1 MSNSSINFSGS
12 TTGHSGN
19 YYLQINTQRAN
30 KGYTGFDNVGRV
42 WITDGL
48 QTKTGNLIQYAQP
61 VLKNFGPNPMYVPQ
75 LGGEVLY
82 TLLSHYPVRFENVP
96 SYVTIKAVRGDTEI
110 TVSPNVKYVPRSSDV
125 IASNSD
131 GETIRLVFAKNT
143 TGQDRVTENTFRMRH
158 YSGSTI
164 VSDGAVYINTRQT
177 GEVTQTISVS
187 PSTVSVPATG
197 GTKEFR
203 VATSTAWTVTTTIP
217 SWLTLSQTAGTGD
230 ATVTFTAAAATG
242 QTTRSVTLV
251 LETANDSAM
260 VSVVQPV
267 GEELKLTALDAGTIG
282 WGTNSTAFTT
292 TIEYSKNNGAWTPIT
307 AGAQNAIINV
317 VAGDELRFRGDNMAY
332 ATAQYH
338 NQFVGTASFN
348 VSGWFTS
355 LLNKEDYRSVTTLQS
370 PYTFAYLF
378 EGSEAVDASGAYLVV
393 KNLTPYCFWH
403 MFDSCPGLTR
413 GPRMEWG
420 MEDVRLDEGSME
432 GMFQD
437 CDNLTIAPILQAKTL
452 TQGCYRDMFNGC
464 SSLAFINCEATNPGV
479 DVTATS
485 NWVYGVAQ
493 QGRFVRDTSVTWPI
507 GVNGIPQ
514 GWEYD

>member
-1 MSNSSINFSGS
+1 MFSSINFSGS

-19 YYLQINTQRAN
+19 YYLQINTMRPN
-30 KGYTGFDNVGRV
+30 MGYTGFDVRGMAD
-42 WITDGL
+42 ISDGIQAKSVYL
-48 QTKTGNLIQYAQP
+48 VQYAQP
-61 VLKNFGPNPMYVPQ
+61 ALKNFGPNPMYVPQ

-96 SYVTIKAVRGDTEI
+96 SYVTIKAGDV
-110 TVSPNVKYVPRSSDV
+110 TVSPNTKFTPPAPDV
-125 IASNSD
+125 ITSNGD
-131 GETIRLVFAKNT
+131 GVTVRLIFSANN
-143 TGQDRVTENTFRMRH
+143 TGQDRSTENTFRMRH

-203 VATSTAWTVTTTIP
+203 VATSASWSVTSTIP

-230 ATVTFTAAAATG
+230 ATVTFTAAATTG
-242 QTTRSVTLV
+242 QTTRYVTLV
-251 LETANDSAM
+251 LETANGSDM

-282 WGTNSTAFTT
+282 WFTNNTAFTT
-292 TIEYSKNNGAWTPIT
+292 TIQYSKNNGAWTDIT
-307 AGAQNAIINV
+307 ASLNGNV
-317 VAGDELRFRGDNMAY
+317 ISVAAGDELRFRGDNMAY
-332 ATAQYH
+332 ATAQYR
-338 NQFVGTASFN
+338 NTFGGTARFN
-348 VSGWFTS
+348 ISGWLTS
-355 LLNKEDYRSVTTLQS
+355 LLNKEDYRSVWTLQA

-378 EGSEAVDASGAYLVV
+378 EGSEAVDASGAYLVL
-393 KNLTPYCFWH
+393 KNLTPYCFTH
-403 MFDSCPGLTR
+403 MFDSCPGLVK

-420 MEDVRLDEGSME
+420 TEDVRLDEGSME

-437 CDNLTIAPILQAKTL
+437 CDNLTTSPILQAKTL
-452 TQGCYRDMFNGC
+452 VQGCYRDMFNGC
-464 SSLAFINCEATNPGV
+464 SSLAFINCEATNPGA

-507 GVNGIPQ
+507 GVDGIPQ
-514 GWEYD
+514 GWEYN

>member
-1 MSNSSINFSGS
+1 MFSSINFSGS

-19 YYLQINTQRAN
+19 YHLQINTMRPN
-30 KGYTGFDNVGRV
+30 MGYTGFDVRGMAD
-42 WITDGL
+42 ISDGIQAKSVYL
-48 QTKTGNLIQYAQP
+48 VQYAQP

-110 TVSPNVKYVPRSSDV
+110 TVRPNVKYVPRSSDV

-187 PSTVSVPATG
+187 PGSVSIPATG

-203 VATSTAWTVTTTIP
+203 VATSASWSVTSTIP

-230 ATVTFTAAAATG
+230 ATVTFTAAATTG
-242 QTTRSVTLV
+242 QTTRYVTLV
-251 LETANDSAM
+251 LETANGSAM

-282 WGTNSTAFTT
+282 WFTNNTAFTT
-292 TIEYSKNNGAWTPIT
+292 TIQYSKNNGAWTDIT
-307 AGAQNAIINV
+307 ASLNGNV
-317 VAGDELRFRGDNMAY
+317 ISVAAGDQVRFRGDNMAY
-332 ATAQYH
+332 ATAQYR
-338 NQFVGTASFN
+338 NTFGGTARFN
-348 VSGWFTS
+348 ISGWLTS
-355 LLNKEDYRSVTTLQS
+355 LLNKEDYRSVWTLQA

-378 EGSEAVDASGAYLVV
+378 EGSEAVDASGAYLVL
-393 KNLTPYCFWH
+393 KNLTPYCFTH
-403 MFDSCPGLTR
+403 MFDSCPGLVR

-420 MEDVRLDEGSME
+420 TEDVRLGEGSME

-437 CDNLTIAPILQAKTL
+437 CGNLTTSPVLQAKTL
-452 TQGCYRDMFNGC
+452 VQGCYRDMFNGC
-464 SSLAFINCEATNPGV
+464 SSLAFINCAATNPGA

-493 QGRFVRDTSVTWPI
+493 QGRFARDTSVTWPI

-514 GWEYD
+514 GWQYD

>member
-1 MSNSSINFSGS
+1 MFSSISFSGQ

-19 YYLQINTQRAN
+19 YYLQINTLRPN
-30 KGYTGFDNVGRV
+30 KGYTGFDVRGMAD
-42 WITDGL
+42 ISDGIQAKSAYL
-48 QTKTGNLIQYAQP
+48 VQYAQP
-61 VLKNFGPNPMYVPQ
+61 VLKNFGPNPQYVPQ

-110 TVSPNVKYVPRSSDV
+110 TVSPNVKYVPSAADV

-131 GETIRLVFAKNT
+131 GETIRLIFSANN

-164 VSDGAVYINTRQT
+164 VSDGVVYLNTRQT

-242 QTTRSVTLV
+242 QTTRFVTLV

-307 AGAQNAIINV
+307 AGAQDAMISV

-348 VSGWFTS
+348 VSGWVTS
-355 LLNKEDYRSVTTLQS
+355 LLNKEDYRSVWTLQT

-403 MFDSCPGLTR
+403 MFDSCPGLVR
-413 GPRMEWG
+413 GPHMEWG
-420 MEDVRLDEGSME
+420 TEDVRLDEGSME

-464 SSLAFINCEATNPGV
+464 SSLAFINCEATNPGA

-507 GVNGIPQ
+507 GDNGIPQ
-514 GWEYD
+514 GWQYD

>member
-1 MSNSSINFSGS
+1 MFSSINFSGS

-19 YYLQINTQRAN
+19 YHLQINTMRPN
-30 KGYTGFDNVGRV
+30 MGYTGFDVRGMAD
-42 WITDGL
+42 ISDGIQAKSAYL
-48 QTKTGNLIQYAQP
+48 VQYAQP

-110 TVSPNVKYVPRSSDV
+110 TVRPNVKYVPRSSDV

-187 PSTVSVPATG
+187 PGSVSIPATG

-203 VATSTAWTVTTTIP
+203 VATSASWSVTSTIP

-230 ATVTFTAAAATG
+230 ATVTVTAPATTVPREG
-242 QTTRSVTLV
+242 ITTLV
-251 LETANDSAM
+251 LETANGSDM
-260 VSVVQPV
+260 VSVNQPV

-282 WGTNSTAFTT
+282 WFTNNTAFTT
-292 TIEYSKNNGAWTPIT
+292 TIQYSKNNGAWTDIT
-307 AGAQNAIINV
+307 ASLNGNV
-317 VAGDELRFRGDNMAY
+317 ISVAAGDQVRFRGDNMAY
-332 ATAQYH
+332 ATAQYR
-338 NQFVGTASFN
+338 NTFGGTARFN
-348 VSGWFTS
+348 ISGWLTS
-355 LLNKEDYRSVTTLQS
+355 LLNKEDYRSVWTLQA

-378 EGSEAVDASGAYLVV
+378 EGSEAVDASGAYLVL
-393 KNLTPYCFWH
+393 KNLTPYCFTH
-403 MFDSCPGLTR
+403 MFDSCPGLVR

-420 MEDVRLDEGSME
+420 TEDVRLGEGSME
-432 GMFQD
+432 GMFRD
-437 CDNLTIAPILQAKTL
+437 CGNLTTSPVLQAKTL
-452 TQGCYRDMFNGC
+452 VQGCYRDMFNGC
-464 SSLAFINCEATNPGV
+464 SSLAFINCEATNPGE

-493 QGRFVRDTSVTWPI
+493 QGRFARDTSVTWPI

-514 GWEYD
+514 GWQYN

>member
-1 MSNSSINFSGS
+1 MFSSINFSGS

-19 YYLQINTQRAN
+19 YHLQINTMRPN
-30 KGYTGFDNVGRV
+30 MGYTGFDVRGMAD
-42 WITDGL
+42 ISDGIQAKSVYL
-48 QTKTGNLIQYAQP
+48 VQYAQP

-75 LGGEVLY
+75 LGGVVLY

-110 TVSPNVKYVPRSSDV
+110 TVSPNTKFTPPAPDV
-125 IASNSD
+125 ISSNGD
-131 GETIRLVFAKNT
+131 GVIVRLVFSANN

-187 PSTVSVPATG
+187 PGNVSIPATG

-203 VATSTAWTVTTTIP
+203 VATSASWSVTSTIP
-217 SWLTLSQTAGTGD
+217 SWLTLSQTAGTGN
-230 ATVTFTAAAATG
+230 ATVTVTAPATTVPREG
-242 QTTRSVTLV
+242 ITTLV
-251 LETANDSAM
+251 LETANGSDM
-260 VSVVQPV
+260 VSVNQPV

-282 WGTNSTAFTT
+282 WFTNNTAFTT
-292 TIEYSKNNGAWTPIT
+292 TIQYSKNNGAWTDIT
-307 AGAQNAIINV
+307 ASLNGNV
-317 VAGDELRFRGDNMAY
+317 ISVAAGDQVRFRGDNMAY
-332 ATAQYH
+332 ATAQYR
-338 NQFVGTASFN
+338 NTFGGTARFN
-348 VSGWFTS
+348 ISGWLTS
-355 LLNKEDYRSVTTLQS
+355 LLNKEDYRSVWTLQA

-378 EGSEAVDASGAYLVV
+378 EGSEAVDASGAYLVL
-393 KNLTPYCFWH
+393 KNLTPYCFTH
-403 MFDSCPGLTR
+403 MFDSCPGLVK

-420 MEDVRLDEGSME
+420 TEDVRLGEGSME
-432 GMFQD
+432 GMFRD
-437 CDNLTIAPILQAKTL
+437 CGSLTTSPVLQAKTL
-452 TQGCYRDMFNGC
+452 VQGCYRDMFNGC
-464 SSLAFINCEATNPGV
+464 SSLAFINCAATNPGE

-493 QGRFVRDTSVTWPI
+493 QGRFARDTSVTWPI

-514 GWEYD
+514 GWEYN

>member
-1 MSNSSINFSGS
+1 MFSSINFSGQ

-19 YYLQINTQRAN
+19 YYLQINTMRPN
-30 KGYTGFDNVGRV
+30 MGYTGFDVRGMAD
-42 WITDGL
+42 ISDGIQAKSVYL
-48 QTKTGNLIQYAQP
+48 VQYAQP

-96 SYVTIKAVRGDTEI
+96 SYVTIKAGDT
-110 TVSPNVKYVPRSSDV
+110 TVSPNTKFTPPAPDV
-125 IASNSD
+125 ISSNGD
-131 GETIRLVFAKNT
+131 GVTVRLIFSANN
-143 TGQDRVTENTFRMRH
+143 TGQDRSTENTFRMRH

-164 VSDGAVYINTRQT
+164 VSDGAIYLNTRQT
-177 GEVTQTISVS
+177 GEATQTISVS

-203 VATSTAWTVTTTIP
+203 VATSASWSVTSTIP

-230 ATVTFTAAAATG
+230 ATVTFTAAATTG
-242 QTTRSVTLV
+242 QTTRYVTLV
-251 LETANDSAM
+251 LETANGSDM

-282 WGTNSTAFTT
+282 WFTNNTAFTT
-292 TIEYSKNNGAWTPIT
+292 TIQYSKNNGAWTDIT
-307 AGAQNAIINV
+307 ASVNGSMINV
-317 VAGDELRFRGDNMAY
+317 SAGDQVRFRGDNAAY
-332 ATAQYH
+332 ATYQYR
-338 NQFVGTASFN
+338 NTFGGTARFN
-348 VSGWFTS
+348 ISGWLTS
-355 LLNKEDYRSVTTLQS
+355 LLNKEDYRSVWTLQA

-378 EGSEAVDASGAYLVV
+378 EGSEAVDASGAYLVL
-393 KNLTPYCFWH
+393 KNLTPYCFTH
-403 MFDSCPGLTR
+403 MFDSCPGLVR

-420 MEDVRLDEGSME
+420 TEDVRLGEGSME

-437 CDNLTIAPILQAKTL
+437 CDNLTTSPVLQAKTL
-452 TQGCYRDMFNGC
+452 VQGCYRDMFNGC
-464 SSLAFINCEATNPGV
+464 SSLAFINCEATNPGA

-493 QGRFVRDTSVTWPI
+493 QGRFARDTSVTWPI
-507 GVNGIPQ
+507 GDNGIPQ
-514 GWEYD
+514 GWEYN